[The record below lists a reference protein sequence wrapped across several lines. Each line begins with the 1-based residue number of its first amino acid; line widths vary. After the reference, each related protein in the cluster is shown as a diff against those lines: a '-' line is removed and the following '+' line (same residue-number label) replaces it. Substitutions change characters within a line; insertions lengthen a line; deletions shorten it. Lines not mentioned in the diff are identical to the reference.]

1 MDAINGTG
9 ASEGI
14 DPNTGAGQPG
24 QAGAAARRIGSM
36 WRTGAVAGIAVA
48 ATVVAGSAFGLA
60 ARGASFDSA
69 TSSTSTS
76 PRIHNA
82 LQVGGYGSNAGRV
95 SGSGF
100 GGGLGGLDN
109 GFGGYGGS
117 GSGTGDSGTGSPS
130 GSRPTSLGS
139 ATAAQEAGVVDVTS
153 QLTYDGAESAGT
165 GVVLTSDGEI
175 LTNNHVVEGATSIS
189 VTVVSTGAT
198 YPASVVGTDATDD
211 IAVLQLSNASGLTAA
226 SPDTATPATVG
237 EAVTGVGNAG
247 GAGGTPSASPGTVT
261 ALDQTIT
268 TQAEQA
274 VPSETLHGL
283 IETDADIQ
291 PGDSGG
297 PLFDAGNE
305 VIGIDTAAEQ
315 GGSTTAGYA
324 IPISAALGIAA
335 EIEAGDAS
343 ATVTIGYPAFLGV
356 EVAPS
361 TGYAASGDATGNA
374 TTPGAAIAGVIEGT
388 PAAAAGLSGGDTI
401 TSLNGAAV
409 ASAGAL
415 TAALAGHRPGD
426 QVGIGWTDASGA
438 PHTATVTLAR
448 GPVA

>member
-1 MDAINGTG
+1 MDGINGTG

-95 SGSGF
+95 SGSRVGGGF
-100 GGGLGGLDN
+100 GGFDN
-109 GFGGYGGS
+109 GFGGYGS
-117 GSGTGDSGTGSPS
+117 GSGSPS
-130 GSRPTSLGS
+130 GSQPTSLAS
-139 ATAAQEAGVVDVTS
+139 AAPTQEVGVVDVTS
-153 QLTYDGAESAGT
+153 QLTYEGAESAGT
-165 GVVLTSDGEI
+165 GLVLTSNGEI

-198 YPASVVGTDATDD
+198 YSAAVVGTDATDD
-211 IAVLQLSNASGLTAA
+211 VAVLHLSNASGLATARL
-226 SPDTATPATVG
+226 DTSTPATVG

-438 PHTATVTLAR
+438 PPTATVTLAR